1 MNTEDQQI
9 VNAIKTIAK
18 AVGEE
23 ESWYIVI
30 NALEYGNVI
39 CPDTHTK
46 WFNLCDSTKTQ
57 RLLALS

>member
-23 ESWYIVI
+23 ESYVLLNLVI
-30 NALEYGNVI
+30 GLVYA
-39 CPDTHTK
+39 
-46 WFNLCDSTKTQ
+46 
-57 RLLALS
+57 

>member
-39 CPDTHTK
+39 CPDTYTK
-46 WFNLCDSTKTQ
+46 WFNLCDSTETE
-57 RLLALS
+57 